1 MSKNSERI
9 CICFRPVELEV
20 FNELCIKKRY
30 FRSTF
35 IREMVMFCVDNDFSP
50 IDLWKMFREY
60 NDLRKY
66 AADNKGKD
74 IDGKKALHKSMD

>member
-20 FNELCIKKRY
+20 FNELCIKKGS

-35 IREMVMFCVDNDFSP
+35 IREMVMFCASNNFSP
-50 IDLWKMFREY
+50 VDVWKMFREY
-60 NDLRKY
+60 KQLRKY
-66 AADNKGKD
+66 VDA
-74 IDGKKALHKSMD
+74 KKSGYILKSVPQQV